1 MMIQAI
7 STNMV
12 ANNMKRPAS
21 PVRRLVKRLHKT
33 SAARSEKHSC
43 HSEGLWFVLGFGDRL
58 ERLSHRQFEESI
70 GYRRPKALLSMGLM
84 VCQAHDRCRHNVRR
98 IIQAASVPTLPVD
111 MCRRMTGRL
120 QSGAIGIVAHGTDD
134 WLDGH

>member
-1 MMIQAI
+1 MIQAI

-12 ANNMKRPAS
+12 AINMKRPAS

-33 SAARSEKHSC
+33 SAARSEMYSC
-43 HSEGLWFVLGFGDRL
+43 RSEGLWFVLGFGDRL
-58 ERLSHRQFEESI
+58 ERLSHRQFEDSI
-70 GYRRPKALLSMGLM
+70 CYRRPKALLSMGLM

-98 IIQAASVPTLPVD
+98 VIQAASSLLCPQKL
-111 MCRRMTGRL
+111 CRRMTGRL